1 MYIIF
6 FENMIVLD
14 EKKNIY
20 NIIFQIQGKFS
31 YIYELNNF
39 INYNIPTR
47 K

>member
-14 EKKNIY
+14 EKKKY